1 MHSIFKLIFAF
12 FPPDL
17 APHYL
22 LALMPAAV
30 DSVGMAIAAM
40 FIAFAV
46 SLPLGLAAAT
56 SMPGARFIQS
66 ILVALRAIPD
76 LTLAIFCVV
85 LVGIGP
91 GAGTLALMIFYTAA
105 VAKMFGD
112 LFETTRQQPLEAL
125 RATGASR
132 FQVSLFGLLPMK
144 LSDLLTYGSYE
155 FESAVRASVV
165 VGAVGGGGLGSEL
178 VGSLAALDFRRAAT
192 QMIILVLVV
201 TIIDRLTVLIRKRPR
216 WLLALLPIALASVWE
231 YGPRVMSVGHALSTF
246 AGMFPPEL
254 TAKGWHKLPHLLLE
268 TLGMAIGGTLFAALG
283 ALPLGLASA
292 RNISPALIAVPVRRF
307 LELTRS
313 VPEVVWGL
321 ILVAIA
327 GVGPIAGALALGLHS
342 LGCLGRLYAES
353 LENVQ
358 VGPVEA
364 VAVTGASRFQTACVA
379 IFPLA
384 LGPISVHSLFR
395 LEWNMRMATV
405 MGMIGAGGIG
415 QALYDAQQL
424 FFYQQMIAWI
434 LITWVLVACFDW
446 LSSATQHRFGLTQP
460 AH

>member
-1 MHSIFKLIFAF
+1 VHSLFRLIAAF

-22 LALMPAAV
+22 LALIPSAV
-30 DSVGMAIAAM
+30 DSVGMAAAAM
-40 FIAFAV
+40 VIAFAV
-46 SLPLGLAAAT
+46 SLPLGLAAGTA
-56 SMPGARFIQS
+56 MPGARFIQS

-91 GAGTLALMIFYTAA
+91 GAGTLALTIFYTAA

-112 LFETTRQQPLEAL
+112 LFGTARRQPLEAL
-125 RATGASR
+125 WSAGASR
-132 FQVSLFGLLPMK
+132 FQVALFGLLPMK

-178 VGSLAALDFRRAAT
+178 VGTLNALDFRRAAT
-192 QMIILVLVV
+192 LIIILVLVV
-201 TIIDRLTVLIRKRPR
+201 IGIDRLTVFVRKRPR
-216 WLLALLPIALASVWE
+216 WLLALLPFALAAAWE
-231 YGPRVMSVGHALSTF
+231 YGPRVISVGHALHTF
-246 AGMFPPEL
+246 AGMFPPEM
-254 TAKGWHKLPHLLLE
+254 TAKSWHRLPQLLLE
-268 TLGMAIGGTLFAALG
+268 TVGMAVGGTLFAAIG

-292 RNISPALIAVPVRRF
+292 RNIAPAFIAVPVRRF
-307 LELTRS
+307 LETTRS

-321 ILVAIA
+321 ILVAVA
-327 GVGPIAGALALGLHS
+327 GVGPFAGALALGLHS

-353 LENVQ
+353 LENVP
-358 VGPVEA
+358 VAPVEA
-364 VAVTGASRFQTACVA
+364 IAVTGASRFQTAYVA
-379 IFPLA
+379 VFPLA

-395 LEWNMRMATV
+395 LEWNVRMATV

-434 LITWVLVACFDW
+434 LITWILVAGFDW
-446 LSSATQHRFGLTQP
+446 LSGATQRRFGLVQP
-460 AH
+460 AY